1 MKREQTQTR
10 DKTSQLQQWDIWKSS
25 PRVNS
30 RALCCSSGSRGQQ
43 RPNICAAGSWF
54 HILNIH
60 LAAVSLDPVSEHT
73 VYVQCWTLQ
82 GKQVWAGHTCWVR
95 PCSQRKLISADFRQP
110 LCELLEGLSVWVN
123 DVFEHRAGDGSDGWN
138 ACCTRSDV
146 TTSDCH
152 RSELWPAAGSYHGSS
167 AFCPLSHLPNIFI
180 QWLGIP
186 EFDSRKKKSI
196 SAKAPLP
203 NWSNES
209 KTHVE

>member
-95 PCSQRKLISADFRQP
+95 PCSQRKLISADFGQP

-123 DVFEHRAGDGSDGWN
+123 DVFEHRAGDGQMGEMLTAPGQMWQPLTVTGLNSDLQLARITALLPSALWV
-138 ACCTRSDV
+138 TYQTFLSSDWEFQ
-146 TTSDCH
+146 SLIPERKIHQCK
-152 RSELWPAAGSYHGSS
+152 SS
-167 AFCPLSHLPNIFI
+167 SSKLI
-180 QWLGIP
+180 QW
-186 EFDSRKKKSI
+186 E
-196 SAKAPLP
+196 
-203 NWSNES
+203 
-209 KTHVE
+209 